1 MSVAL
6 LFLFFL
12 FLLCDLYRLSIIS
25 CGCRSRAAGGSVRSR
40 DCRRNHFVWSFP
52 IGWRFD
58 LICFRLLFF
67 WSFVSF
73 DSVETVDGNLRCFSL
88 SLFHAALSRN
98 SYLLKIVSDD
108 DFGIISNDVQL
119 PGK

>member
-1 MSVAL
+1 MV
-6 LFLFFL
+6 
-12 FLLCDLYRLSIIS
+12 IS
-25 CGCRSRAAGGSVRSR
+25 DWLA
-40 DCRRNHFVWSFP
+40 VW
-52 IGWRFD
+52 FD
-58 LICFRLLFF
+58 LFPFFFFF